1 MKRFIHYLVITSL
14 LFFGGFFERCNEAQ
28 AGEQDWPQWRGP
40 LGTGFAP
47 ESDPPVEW
55 SETKNVRWKVA
66 LPGKGHS
73 TPIVPG
79 DRIFLTTAIP
89 YGELLPPKY
98 NTTPG
103 THDGEPVTQRHE
115 FVVLAISRREGTVLW
130 QKSVYKKLPYEG
142 GHNTASL
149 ASNSAVTDG
158 TCPVPLALHTPYMNL
173 RRVTVKLASRRIPRS
188 GG

>member
-14 LFFGGFFERCNEAQ
+14 LVFGGFFESCNEAQ

-40 LGTGFAP
+40 
-47 ESDPPVEW
+47 
-55 SETKNVRWKVA
+55 
-66 LPGKGHS
+66 
-73 TPIVPG
+73 
-79 DRIFLTTAIP
+79 
-89 YGELLPPKY
+89 
-98 NTTPG
+98 
-103 THDGEPVTQRHE
+103 